1 MKKVIQFSITNEDGC
16 YIASGVNA
24 PIVTD
29 GGTFEELEKNI
40 KEAVSLYLE
49 EMAEEKTDN
58 QKEFIESPAIIANF
72 EFSTPS
78 YA

>member
-1 MKKVIQFSITNEDGC
+1 MKKVIQFSITTEDG
-16 YIASGVNA
+16 YYVASGVNA

-40 KEAVSLYLE
+40 QEAVSLYLE
-49 EMAEEKTDN
+49 ETAED
-58 QKEFIESPAIIANF
+58 QKEFIKSPAIIANF
-72 EFSTPS
+72 EFPTPS

>member
-1 MKKVIQFSITNEDGC
+1 MNKVIQFSITQEDSV
-16 YIASGVNA
+16 YTASGINA

-29 GGTFEELEKNI
+29 GATFEDLQKNI

-49 EMAEEKTDN
+49 EMQTSDV
-58 QKEFIESPAIIANF
+58 KEFINTPAIIANF
-72 EFSTPS
+72 DLTLQD

>member
-1 MKKVIQFSITNEDGC
+1 MKKVIQFSIINEDG
-16 YIASGVNA
+16 YYVASGVNA

-40 KEAVSLYLE
+40 QEAVSLYLE
-49 EMAEEKTDN
+49 ETSEDH
-58 QKEFIESPAIIANF
+58 KEFVEHPAVIANF

>member
-1 MKKVIQFSITNEDGC
+1 MRNIIQFTIEKEKKGP
-16 YIASGVNA
+16 YVASGVNA

-29 GGTFEELEKNI
+29 GKTFEELQKNI

-49 EMAEEKTDN
+49 VSK
-58 QKEFIESPAIIANF
+58 KEFVKSPAIIANF
-72 EFSTPS
+72 EISNLI

>member
-1 MKKVIQFSITNEDGC
+1 MLYLNHEKYYSVCNRKNGLYV
-16 YIASGVNA
+16 ASGINA

-29 GGTFEELEKNI
+29 AKTFEKLQKNI

-49 EMAEEKTDN
+49 VSK
-58 QKEFIESPAIIANF
+58 KEFIKSPAIIANL
-72 EFSTPS
+72 EISNMV

>member
-1 MKKVIQFSITNEDGC
+1 MKKVIQFSIINEDGH
-16 YIASGVNA
+16 YVASGVNA

-40 KEAVSLYLE
+40 QEAVSLYLE
-49 EMAEEKTDN
+49 EASGD
-58 QKEFIESPAIIANF
+58 QKEFVEHPAVIANF
-72 EFSTPS
+72 EFSTPA